1 MARSGQMLGQP
12 PRSDGPRILF
22 ATSELRPLVSVGG
35 LGEAAAGLTA
45 ALPAAGVG
53 VLSAIPAYRH
63 WDIDEVE
70 VLQLD
75 VPEWAAP
82 ARARQGRHPE
92 AGLLAI
98 IEVPGIERSDPY
110 VDAFGEGWADNTERF
125 AAFSA
130 AVAALAVRLDVDLVH
145 LNDWHT
151 AMVPAFLPDTIP
163 TILTI
168 HNIAHQGWAPADW
181 LHRMPSRRELFR
193 FGDAVNSLAGAI
205 KAASRIVAVSP
216 GYANEILTVEF
227 GSGLEG
233 VLRENSERLVG
244 ILNGIDTRAWDPAT
258 DVFTPHFSAADL
270 SGKAEA
276 RADLLHHVGWDDT
289 GEPIVVMVTR
299 LVEQKGVD
307 LAFAAARYL
316 DGMKARLIVL
326 GSGEVRFADWA
337 RWLAAEQPHNF
348 WFHDGYD
355 AAFSQLLFA
364 GGDLLLM
371 PSRFEPCGLAQM
383 QAMAYGTL
391 PVVTPVGGLNDT
403 VVDADRIDPANA
415 DGGVGFVAADV
426 SEAAVVDAL
435 HRALRSVR
443 HARRRAMIQRRGMQQ
458 DWSWREPAHQFA
470 ELYHDVLSEAR
481 QPG

>member
-1 MARSGQMLGQP
+1 MTEPGLSA
-12 PRSDGPRILF
+12 GPRVLF

-53 VLSAIPAYRH
+53 VLSVIPAYRQ
-63 WDIDEVE
+63 WEIEEVE
-70 VLQLD
+70 VLDLD
-75 VPEWAAP
+75 VPEWASP
-82 ARARQGRHPE
+82 ARARLGRHPE

-98 IEVPGIERSDPY
+98 VEVPGMERSDPY
-110 VDAFGEGWADNTERF
+110 VDEFGEGWADNTERF

-130 AVAALAVRLDVDLVH
+130 AVASLAVRLEVDLVH

-151 AMVPAFLPDTIP
+151 ALVPGFLPHTIP

-168 HNIAHQGWAPADW
+168 HNIAHQGWAPAEW
-181 LHRMPSRRELFR
+181 LHRMPARRELFR
-193 FGDAVNSLAGAI
+193 FGDAVNSLSGAI

-216 GYANEILTVEF
+216 GYAKEILTAEF
-227 GSGLEG
+227 GAGLEG
-233 VLRENSERLVG
+233 VLRENSDRLVG

-258 DVFTPHFSAADL
+258 DVYTPHFSATDL

-276 RADLLHHVGWDDT
+276 RAALLRHVGWADT
-289 GEPIVVMVTR
+289 GEPLIVMVTR
-299 LVEQKGVD
+299 LVDQKGVD

-337 RWLAAEQPHNF
+337 RWLAAEQPHNV

-355 AAFSQLLFA
+355 AAFSHLLFA

-391 PVVTPVGGLNDT
+391 PVVTPVGGLIDT
-403 VVDADRIDPANA
+403 VIDADRTDTALSNS
-415 DGGVGFVAADV
+415 GVGFVAADV
-426 SEAAVVDAL
+426 TEVAVVDAL

-443 HARRRAMIQRRGMQQ
+443 HARRRAMIQRRGMTQ
-458 DWSWREPAHQFA
+458 DWSWRAPARQFA
-470 ELYHDVLSEAR
+470 DLYREVLREAPAGR
-481 QPG
+481 PDLMS